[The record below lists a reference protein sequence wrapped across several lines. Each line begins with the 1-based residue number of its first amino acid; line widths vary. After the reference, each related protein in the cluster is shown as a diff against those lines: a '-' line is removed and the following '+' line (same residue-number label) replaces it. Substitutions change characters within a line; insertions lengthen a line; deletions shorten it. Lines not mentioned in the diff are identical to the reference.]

1 VRVFCYKCKECGHR
15 YEVPSPQADVKCG
28 NGHAVVQCVR
38 DYRAEGVSV
47 DAAVGAINRDF
58 ASDERRNLFL
68 PTRKDFER
76 TAKSEREVDAKIKE
90 WNERHDNP
98 AKGSGKY
105 RPK

>member
-1 VRVFCYKCKECGHR
+1 VRVFCYKCKSCGR
-15 YEVPSPQADVKCG
+15 RVEIPANQEVLHYACCSRT
-28 NGHAVVQCVR
+28 NLVR
-38 DYRAEGVSV
+38 DYRAESVSV